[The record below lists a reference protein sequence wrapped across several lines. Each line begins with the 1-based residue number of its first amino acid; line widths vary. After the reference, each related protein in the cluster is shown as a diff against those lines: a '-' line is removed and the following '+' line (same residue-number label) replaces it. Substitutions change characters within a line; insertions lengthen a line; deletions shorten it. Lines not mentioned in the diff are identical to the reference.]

1 MTEPSKASLAPA
13 MPPAERSRPLP
24 EAEVFEAYL
33 RNIIEPSPAE
43 KPAPEDTAALPADSP
58 ATEAEPPPVAV
69 LPEKPEE
76 ILPAE
81 VQKTT
86 VQEMPAAPAATELP
100 LAAEI
105 FHEPPI
111 QAESPEVP
119 EPLPVVGAELPD
131 PLLIETDEPETAGQI
146 QPAETEALPVEETS
160 AEQPHA
166 EEAIYIEADSEIL
179 PDVIEASPELP
190 EVSMQTEPVI
200 ELITERIHE
209 LGLEPRKELLITVEA
224 ISKTLSTLQGEA
236 ELSPAETQELEEQLE
251 ALCIE
256 LLEQLELEPDTQLVG
271 RLKEIVMAS
280 AAMPSP
286 VKLTLQQLWE
296 EGTHEQ
302 LASDFQQLKSLL
314 NTARS
319 APPRLHLLGRLAVR
333 FKPLFIST
341 ADAGVLS
348 A

>member
-1 MTEPSKASLAPA
+1 

-58 ATEAEPPPVAV
+58 ATEAERPPVAV

-86 VQEMPAAPAATELP
+86 VQEMPAAPVAAEVP

-111 QAESPEVP
+111 QPESPEVP
-119 EPLPVVGAELPD
+119 EPLPAVGAELPD
-131 PLLIETDEPETAGQI
+131 PLLIETDGPETAGQI
-146 QPAETEALPVEETS
+146 KPVETEALPVEETL

-166 EEAIYIEADSEIL
+166 EEAIYMEADSEIL

-190 EVSMQTEPVI
+190 EISMQTEPVI
-200 ELITERIHE
+200 ELITERIHD
-209 LGLEPRKELLITVEA
+209 LGFEPRKELLITVEA
-224 ISKTLSTLQGEA
+224 ISETLSTLQGEA
-236 ELSPAETQELEEQLE
+236 ELSPAETQELDERLN

-256 LLEQLELEPDTQLVG
+256 LLEQLEFEPDTQLVG
-271 RLKEIVMAS
+271 RLKEIVIAS
-280 AAMPSP
+280 AAMPSHD
-286 VKLTLQQLWE
+286 KLTLRQLWE

-302 LASDFQQLKSLL
+302 LISYFQKPKSLL
-314 NTARS
+314 NAVRKTS
-319 APPRLHLLGRLAVR
+319 PRLHLLGRLALR
-333 FKPLFIST
+333 FRPLFMPT
-341 ADAGVLS
+341 AEIGTLS
-348 A
+348 V